1 MSSTVH
7 FASLPQVPEVD
18 AEVVPKPKP
27 IRKSRPKA
35 PAYEK
40 HGPLVLGFA
49 FSYRELGKRAF
60 ERLPE
65 YRELSQQSPQPD
77 YKMMIMSQTFIH
89 RLCADIDHLWPRV
102 FKGRGKDPDT
112 GSGMYIVGLSSNR
125 DSDRLRMPTPAQG
138 EEMQKILKCGE
149 AQWYPDLSPPRKTN
163 SRASRF

>member
-7 FASLPQVPEVD
+7 FTSSPQVPEVD
-18 AEVVPKPKP
+18 AVVPKPKP

-35 PAYEK
+35 PAYER

-77 YKMMIMSQTFIH
+77 YKMMYSKAGARILTHGAECI
-89 RLCADIDHLWPRV
+89 LLGCLP
-102 FKGRGKDPDT
+102 T
-112 GSGMYIVGLSSNR
+112 GTLTG
-125 DSDRLRMPTPAQG
+125 
-138 EEMQKILKCGE
+138 
-149 AQWYPDLSPPRKTN
+149 
-163 SRASRF
+163 